1 MIGKIL
7 PNREQGREILDRDKK
22 MSKCSEGKKMY
33 GLLTEIL
40 VTCAFVAYGMTLG
53 ARGHVSEWINL
64 NPNFNKFD
72 KDYGLVF

>member
-1 MIGKIL
+1 MF
-7 PNREQGREILDRDKK
+7 R
-22 MSKCSEGKKMY
+22 GKKMY

-64 NPNFNKFD
+64 NPNFNEFD